1 MYVLRSYVVV
11 YINLKACDSIYKGRT
26 LSAHIFGLGLL
37 FVCVIGFGL
46 FRLYEYILIIAH

>member
-26 LSAHIFGLGLL
+26 LSAHIFGLVLL

-46 FRLYEYILIIAH
+46 FQLYEYILIIAH